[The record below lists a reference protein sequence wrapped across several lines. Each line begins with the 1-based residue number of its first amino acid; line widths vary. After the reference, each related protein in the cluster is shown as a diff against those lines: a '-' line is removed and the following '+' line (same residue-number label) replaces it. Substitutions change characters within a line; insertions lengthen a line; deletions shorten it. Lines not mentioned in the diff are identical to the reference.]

1 MLKYFL
7 DFCCE
12 KKNERFFFFTI
23 LRYAAMTF
31 LLKNNIKKT
40 RPCMILKD
48 NFNETMTAHLL
59 WQTMTPHLLP

>member
-12 KKNERFFFFTI
+12 KKNKRFFFFFLTI
-23 LRYAAMTF
+23 IIYEAITF
-31 LLKNNIKKT
+31 LLKNNIKKKT

-48 NFNETMTAHLL
+48 NFNETMTAHISDK
-59 WQTMTPHLLP
+59 P

>member
-12 KKNERFFFFTI
+12 KKNKRFFFFLTI

-31 LLKNNIKKT
+31 ILKNNIKK
-40 RPCMILKD
+40 RLGHAW
-48 NFNETMTAHLL
+48 F
-59 WQTMTPHLLP
+59 